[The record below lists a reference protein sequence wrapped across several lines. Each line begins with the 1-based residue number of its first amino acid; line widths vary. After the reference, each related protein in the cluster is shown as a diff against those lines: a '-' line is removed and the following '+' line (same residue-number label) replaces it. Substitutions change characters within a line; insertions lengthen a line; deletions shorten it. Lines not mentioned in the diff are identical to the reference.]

1 MGIVDINIATS
12 IKDIIMAIS
21 ESFFGDCIL
30 DLLSIPDRSVDII
43 FFSIF
48 KR

>member
-1 MGIVDINIATS
+1 
-12 IKDIIMAIS
+12 MAIS

-30 DLLSIPDRSVDII
+30 DLLSIPDRPVDII

-48 KR
+48 KRWFFIKYNGFI